1 MKILILQGPNLNLLG
16 SREPDIYGSESL
28 ESLERNLREW
38 AAEQSIEL
46 EFFQS
51 NREAELLESLHS
63 AKDNFEGIVF
73 NPGAF
78 THSSI
83 ALRDAIAAI
92 SIPVVE
98 VHLSEIQGR
107 ESWRRSSVTAQA
119 CSGMISGMGARGY
132 RLAVLALKGP

>member
-1 MKILILQGPNLNLLG
+1 MKILVLQGPNLNLLG

-28 ESLERNLREW
+28 ESLETNLREW
-38 AAEQSIEL
+38 AAEQSLEL

-51 NREAELLESLHS
+51 NREEELLQSLHS
-63 AKDNFEGIVF
+63 AEGIYEGIVF
-73 NPGAF
+73 NPGAY
-78 THSSI
+78 THSSV

-107 ESWRRSSVTAQA
+107 ESWRRSSITAPA
-119 CSGMISGMGARGY
+119 CSGMVSGMGALGY